1 MEKQDMTLPD
11 RLRLEG
17 VNCLGYG
24 VVPKYAML
32 DRDLSITAKAIYAYF
47 CSMSGSGQT
56 SFPGKETIQAHLKL
70 GNEAY
75 YKHREQLLEQG
86 YLRIDRQRLNGREW
100 SPTRRNSRTSPRTGS
115 GRARYTD

>member
-47 CSMSGSGQT
+47 CSMSGSQ
-56 SFPGKETIQAHLKL
+56 
-70 GNEAY
+70 
-75 YKHREQLLEQG
+75 
-86 YLRIDRQRLNGREW
+86 
-100 SPTRRNSRTSPRTGS
+100 
-115 GRARYTD
+115 